1 MDFSRKKFATM
12 AKLDQTDLKILEALQ
27 ENARLT
33 IKEIASQLNLSTTP
47 IFDRTKRMEREGVIE
62 RYVAL
67 VNPKTVDKS
76 LFAFVDISLK
86 EHSRSKVEAFVDQ
99 VVQFEE
105 VMECYHVT
113 GEADFVL
120 KVNLENVEAYNQF
133 ALEKLSMVSNIGKVE
148 SRFCLSVR
156 KYSTRIPLISSQ

>member
-1 MDFSRKKFATM
+1 MHQ
-12 AKLDQTDLKILEALQ
+12 LDTTDLSILKLLQ
-27 ENARLT
+27 QNARLT
-33 IKEIASQLNLSTTP
+33 IKEIAAQLNLSTTP
-47 IFDRTKRMEREGVIE
+47 IFDRMKRMEKDKTID

-67 VNPKTVDKS
+67 VNPAKVGKT

-86 EHSRSKVEAFVDQ
+86 EHARPEVEKFVEQ
-99 VVQFEE
+99 VIQFKE

-120 KVNLENVEAYNQF
+120 KVALENIEAYNHF
-133 ALEKLSMVSNIGKVE
+133 VLNRLSVVSNIGKVE

-156 KYSTRIPLISSQ
+156 KYSTEIPLSEL